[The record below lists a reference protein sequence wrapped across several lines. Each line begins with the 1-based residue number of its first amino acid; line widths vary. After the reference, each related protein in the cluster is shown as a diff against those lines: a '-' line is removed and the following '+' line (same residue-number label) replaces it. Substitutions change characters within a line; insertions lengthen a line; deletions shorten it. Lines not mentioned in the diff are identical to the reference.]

1 MSFVHSIIDRHFALV
16 VLQRQVW
23 LRDEQFMQCVFVPQE
38 ARVMRRR
45 HVVAI
50 CGVHICTSVQ
60 QCCHHRRIVVVHG
73 PEQFR
78 CPTDCVTTIIR
89 TAARVKSLE
98 NLPSPGGGKSSFFA
112 ASTSSAPTVLLRC
125 RFGRA
130 AIASSHPHARTRAR
144 RVASILR
151 NGFQVA
157 NCRHIEL
164 TTPAQRTQ
172 TPPTAKPWPPRT
184 LPSRSQRFSK
194 TLQKLLVIT
203 FNRLRGGRR

>member
-1 MSFVHSIIDRHFALV
+1 VQALRFAAVGACSSTCSFGTSGNCCSAAFCSIRAQPLRMSFVHSIIDRHFALV

-73 PEQFR
+73 LEQCR

-130 AIASSHPHARTRAR
+130 AIASSHPHARAGTRAL
-144 RVASILR
+144 RVANPSSETV
-151 NGFQVA
+151 FQS
-157 NCRHIEL
+157 C
-164 TTPAQRTQ
+164 Q
-172 TPPTAKPWPPRT
+172 
-184 LPSRSQRFSK
+184 
-194 TLQKLLVIT
+194 
-203 FNRLRGGRR
+203 